1 MSERETIVIGK
12 MGEGSETL
20 GIRLGAETV
29 AELYSMI
36 GHQVRLRL
44 GNRNPVVIIRAIDIV
59 DESVRLTYE
68 RLRG

>member
-20 GIRLGAETV
+20 GIRLDAETV
-29 AELYSMI
+29 SELYSMI
-36 GHQVRLRL
+36 GHQARLRL
-44 GNRNPVVIIRAIDIV
+44 GNRNPVVIIRAIEIV
-59 DESVRLTYE
+59 DESVQLTYE